1 MLFQDDI
8 LFYNVSELIP
18 AQSYPGLLLSRFP
31 QTLIDQ
37 MDMPQPAQFS
47 RGCELRFWQLP
58 NTAPTTI
65 NLYAFDGDGQA
76 VVLFGEHYAKEFRL
90 EQGKI
95 TPLELSMDPLFAKHL
110 ALDEMAQTAQANSNL
125 VGQTGATEQACTNQR
140 ETLRYPSTLC
150 RVFLNNEAKVA
161 YCGKGELT
169 AAQLAQFA
177 QFSDR
182 GVPLAPKCHT
192 LQGVP
197 MAFPYIFNADGT
209 RNLANDPAATPPPS
223 AVPPYHAATPPVGVQ
238 AMQAGKKFIAYGSSI
253 THGVAASS
261 NYLSYLQL
269 TAKNLNCDALN
280 FGMSGSCTCDN
291 AMADYIAAVPDI
303 DFYFLELGVN
313 MRHRYYLEEFEARLV
328 YLLQKLQGRKVYITT
343 LYPNRATYLEVEN
356 KLSAQEREFNAL
368 IRKYAP
374 QYGAVLLEGADVLQ
388 SPLSLTHDFI
398 HPSPMGHIKMAETL
412 TQMLWQE
419 RNV

>member
-1 MLFQDDI
+1 MLFQDNI
-8 LFYNVSELIP
+8 LFYNIAECIP
-18 AQSYPGLLLSRFP
+18 SPTYPGRLLSRFP

-37 MDMPQPAQFS
+37 IDMPQPAQFS
-47 RGCELRFWQLP
+47 RGCELRFWQMP
-58 NTAPTTI
+58 NAAPTTI
-65 NLYAFDGDGQA
+65 NLYAIDGDGQA
-76 VVLFGEHYAKEFRL
+76 IVLFGEHYAKEFRL

-95 TPLELSMDPLFAKHL
+95 TPIEISMDPLFAKHL
-110 ALDEMAQTAQANSNL
+110 ALDAPETA
-125 VGQTGATEQACTNQR
+125 GA
-140 ETLRYPSTLC
+140 LRYPSTLC
-150 RVFLNNEAKVA
+150 RIFLNNEAKVS
-161 YCGKGELT
+161 YCGKGQLT
-169 AAQLAQFA
+169 KAQLAQYA
-177 QFSDR
+177 A
-182 GVPLAPKCHT
+182 PLAPKCHT

-197 MAFPYIFNADGT
+197 MAFTYIFNADGS

-223 AVPPYHAATPPVGVQ
+223 AVPPYHAATPLAGVQ
-238 AMQAGKKFIAYGSSI
+238 GMQAGKKFIAYGSSI
-253 THGVAASS
+253 THGASASS

-291 AMADYIAAVPDI
+291 AMADYIASVPDI

-313 MRHRYYLEEFEARLV
+313 MRHRYYAEAFEARLV

-356 KLSAQEREFNAL
+356 LLSAQERSFNAS

-374 QYGAVLLEGADVLQ
+374 QYGAILLEGADILQ
-388 SPLSLTHDFI
+388 SPAWLAHDFI
-398 HPSPMGHIKMAETL
+398 HPSPQGHIKMAENL